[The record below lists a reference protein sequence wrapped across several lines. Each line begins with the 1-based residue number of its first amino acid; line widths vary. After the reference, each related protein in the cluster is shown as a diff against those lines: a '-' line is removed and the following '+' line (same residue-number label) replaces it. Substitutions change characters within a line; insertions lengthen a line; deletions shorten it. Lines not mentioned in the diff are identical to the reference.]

1 MSTAQLKQR
10 TAAVISLVALLSALL
25 LGLARYESSI
35 TQPLCILLMWQRI
48 TSLIRV
54 VILIALSLT
63 RNRQSCH
70 SLSCFSRDLSN
81 LWVYCN

>member
-35 TQPLCILLMWQRI
+35 
-48 TSLIRV
+48 
-54 VILIALSLT
+54 
-63 RNRQSCH
+63 H
-70 SLSCFSRDLSN
+70 STIVHPTHVATYHIVDTGGDIISRHP
-81 LWVYCN
+81 

>member
-35 TQPLCILLMWQRI
+35 NSTIVHPTHVATQHISDTGNYI
-48 TSLIRV
+48 
-54 VILIALSLT
+54 
-63 RNRQSCH
+63 QS
-70 SLSCFSRDLSN
+70 R
-81 LWVYCN
+81 YP